1 MIGDVP
7 SRLRSPREQG
17 ATVKDWGG
25 RIPVALAFPGTY
37 HTGMSSLGLQTIY
50 SSLNSYDKIVC
61 ERIFSD
67 SGGVSVES
75 DRPLDDFAAIA
86 FSISSEL
93 DYFNALEMLA
103 ASSIP
108 LKSDERGPSH
118 PVIVA
123 GGPCVTA
130 NPEPLAPF
138 FDAFAVG
145 EGEPILPTFVDVIT
159 DTAGCSRD
167 DTLKALAGVNGIYV
181 PRLNDGMTVTRQWVK
196 NLNDFATTSAVITRD
211 TEFSNMYLVEV
222 ARGCPWGC
230 RFCLAGYLFRPF
242 RCRSAANILD
252 QCKQGLKLTSRIGL
266 LGACVSDHP
275 EIDELTSQLRKMD
288 AVISVSSLRVKPLS
302 EAVLKA
308 LKESGTGNLTLA
320 PEAGSERLRLA
331 INKGINREDI
341 VSAAD
346 RIIHAG
352 FRQLKLYFMIGLPA
366 ESEDDIEEII
376 ALASEI
382 KELAERRRSGCRI
395 VLAVEP
401 FVPKA
406 GTPFQRLPMTGE
418 KVLRKRL
425 SYLKRRLE
433 RRGIEVRSES
443 VPWAAVQAVLSRGDG
458 RLAPALIETAKQR
471 TLSTWRKALSES
483 SIDADYYIGREIPLK
498 ERLPWD
504 YIDSGVKNDYLETE
518 LERAGE
524 NRTTPPCPIG
534 TECHRCGVC

>member
-93 DYFNALEMLA
+93 DYFNAIEMLSS
-103 ASSIP
+103 SSIP
-108 LKSDERGPSH
+108 PRSDERGPSH

-159 DTAGCSRD
+159 DTAGGSRD

-181 PRLNDGMTVTRQWVK
+181 PRLIDGMTLTRQWVK

-230 RFCLAGYLFRPF
+230 RFCLAGYAFRPF
-242 RCRSAANILD
+242 RCRSQEKLME
-252 QCKQGLKLTSRIGL
+252 QCKQGLEITKKIGL
-266 LGACVSDHP
+266 LGACISDYP
-275 EIDELTSQLRKMD
+275 QIDELVPRLRRIG
-288 AVISVSSLRVKPLS
+288 ARISVSSHRVKPIS
-302 EAVLKA
+302 DVVLQA
-308 LKESGTGNLTLA
+308 LKESGTENLTIA
-320 PEAGSERLRLA
+320 PEAGSERLRCT
-331 INKGINREDI
+331 INKGVSREDI
-341 VSAAD
+341 ISAAS
-346 RIIHAG
+346 RITDAG
-352 FRQLKLYFMIGLPA
+352 FRQLKLYFMIGLPT
-366 ESEDDIEEII
+366 ETDDDVKEIFE
-376 ALASEI
+376 LASEI
-382 KELAERRRSGCRI
+382 KGVIDHRHSGCHLI
-395 VLAVEP
+395 LTIEP

-406 GTPFQRLPMTGE
+406 GTPFQWLSMASQ
-418 KVLRKRL
+418 KALRQRL
-425 SYLKRRLE
+425 SYLKRLLE
-433 RRGIEVRSES
+433 RQGIEVRSES
-443 VPWAAVQAVLSRGDG
+443 VPWAAVQGVLSRSDS
-458 RLAPALIETAKQR
+458 RLAPVLVKVAKDR
-471 TLSTWRKALSES
+471 SLSTWRQALAECSLDE
-483 SIDADYYIGREIPLK
+483 DYYIGRKMPIN
-498 ERLPWD
+498 ERLPWS
-504 YIDSGVKNDYLETE
+504 YIDSGVKDSYLEME
-518 LERAGE
+518 LERAGCD
-524 NRTTPPCPIG
+524 RATPPCPIA